1 MKLYSIHIRH
11 LLMAVLLC
19 VSLCA
24 TASAGNTAQ
33 CDTLI
38 KQGIDAMWKKDHVKS
53 LELLTRARDMAKK
66 NRWYKQQ
73 FLAINNIG
81 ANYYTMLDYGE
92 AINYY
97 LESYNI
103 AVKHLEPKFEM
114 VVLNNIA
121 ILFSKEK
128 NFDKAREYFKKA
140 YDIARENK
148 DWVKVGL
155 YSMNLG
161 NVANET
167 NKPEEARKYIQE
179 AIPLLKAQPEMLVL
193 AEVAL
198 AENELLMG
206 NARQA
211 REKAEHIYRT
221 TSDLNFNDIGLSVT
235 MVIIKAY
242 IKEQNYKAAVSTAAK
257 VLRENPNPEAKR
269 SIYELLSEAYYKSKD
284 YAKALAYKDSVIVT
298 DRELNEIKNSLA
310 FDKAKVQFEIQ
321 DYKNQIARNDEKRA
335 AERRLYLY
343 SALGIV
349 AVLVIIILILRN
361 ISVRHKQRKLIAER
375 NQQMTALELEKE
387 KNDHLLL
394 EQQIRERET
403 KLLLEQERL
412 KNEIEVRNRKLSAK
426 ALYLSGRN
434 QLIEEILQSLSRVPE
449 LAEDKTLANHIKTL
463 KSHLKTDD
471 EWDSFITHFEEVNHG
486 VLSRLKAIH
495 PTLTANDMRFIAY
508 IYMNLSTKE
517 IASMLN
523 ITPEACRKRKERL
536 ADKLGLPENLALYDY
551 LSVTERIEE
560 Y

>member
-1 MKLYSIHIRH
+1 
-11 LLMAVLLC
+11 MAVLLS

-24 TASAGNTAQ
+24 AASEGNTAQ

-167 NKPEEARKYIQE
+167 NKPQEARKYIQE

-198 AENELLMG
+198 AENDLLMG

-221 TSDLNFNDIGLSVT
+221 TADLNFNDIGLSVT
-235 MVIIKAY
+235 MVITKAY
-242 IKEQNYKAAVSTAAK
+242 INEQNYKAAVSTAAK
-257 VLRENPNPEAKR
+257 VLREHPNPEAKR
-269 SIYELLSEAYYKSKD
+269 AVFELLSEAYYKSKD

-298 DRELNEIKNSLA
+298 DKELNEIKNSLA

-343 SALGIV
+343 SGFGIV
-349 AVLVIIILILRN
+349 AILAIIILILRN
-361 ISVRHKQRKLIAER
+361 ISARHKQRKLIAER

-412 KNEIEVRNRKLSAK
+412 KNEIEARNRKLSAK

-449 LAEDKTLANHIKTL
+449 LAEDKTLATHIKTL
-463 KSHLKTDD
+463 KSHLKTDE

-486 VLSRLKAIH
+486 VLSRLKALH

-536 ADKLGLPENLALYDY
+536 ADKLGLPENVGLYDY
-551 LSVTERIEE
+551 LSVTERVEE

>member
-81 ANYYTMLDYGE
+81 ANYYTKLDYGE